1 MAHTTVLREWVGAI
15 LACCPGDCPLCG
27 TRTSGGL
34 LCSDCTHE
42 VCRSLRVT
50 TPRCRCC
57 ALVLDRNGECPDC
70 RSIRP
75 HYDRVI
81 VAFDY
86 AFPGT
91 LLIHQ
96 LKRQRRLLVAR
107 VLSSLLAHQVR
118 AGFPALANDTML
130 LPVPAS
136 RNSLRER
143 GFSPAAEVARHLGY
157 ALRLPC
163 RTDILFRHHE
173 SAPQKHQGRRQRLA
187 GACGLYG
194 CSSAVAG
201 RAVALVDDVMTTGAT
216 LDGLAAVVRQA
227 GARSVCGLVLAR
239 TPLRE
244 RTD

>member
-1 MAHTTVLREWVGAI
+1 MAHRTLLREWFGAI
-15 LACCPGDCPLCG
+15 LTCCPGDCPLCG

-34 LCSDCTHE
+34 LCPDCELE
-42 VCRSLRVT
+42 VCRSLCAM
-50 TPRCRCC
+50 TPRCVCC
-57 ALVLDRNGECPDC
+57 ALMLDRHGDCPDC
-70 RSIRP
+70 RARQP

-143 GFSPAAEVARHLGY
+143 GFSPAAEVARHLGH

-163 RTDILFRHHE
+163 RTDVLFRHHE
-173 SAPQKHQGRRQRLA
+173 SAPQKQQGRQQRLA
-187 GACGLYG
+187 GALGLYG
-194 CSSAVAG
+194 CSRAVAG

-216 LDGLAAVVRQA
+216 LDSVAAVVRQA
-227 GARSVCGLVLAR
+227 GARSVCGFVIAR
-239 TPLRE
+239 TPLRG